1 MGIRT
6 SMLRRLPG
14 WRQVLISLLV
24 AGLGWLTAQALQQV
38 DRDLRILYTD
48 YTVAATDLAHV
59 LADVMR
65 YRTTIVRALEAPT
78 QRDFER
84 ITASLP
90 HQRAMVEKTI
100 DRFAEASRRA
110 DGRPDDS
117 PELQAVRESLEAY
130 FDAAGRTMTLLQE
143 RWRATSAA
151 EAAERQNRAEHHVV
165 DIAGPKLV
173 QVTLAIDR
181 LLDTVA
187 TVGKGMRDAGTGVIR
202 KLSLALWLGSLA
214 IAGLNLLVGI
224 RTSVSAAAS
233 SAEPQLAATHQREEP
248 GTSLGA

>member
-1 MGIRT
+1 
-6 SMLRRLPG
+6 MLRRMPG

-24 AGLGWLTAQALQQV
+24 AGLGWFAAQALQQV
-38 DRDLRILYTD
+38 DRDLRILYTE

-65 YRTTIVRALEAPT
+65 YRTTIIRALEAPS

-90 HQRAMVEKTI
+90 HQRALVERTI
-100 DRFAEASRRA
+100 DRFAEASRGA
-110 DGRPDDS
+110 DGRQDDA
-117 PELQAVRESLEAY
+117 PELLAVRESLAVY
-130 FDAAGRTMTLLQE
+130 FAAADRTMTLLQE

-151 EAAERQNRAEHHVV
+151 DAAERQSLAERHVA
-165 DIAGPKLV
+165 DTAGPKLV

-187 TVGKGMRDAGTGVIR
+187 MVGKDMRDAGTGVIR

-214 IAGLNLLVGI
+214 IAGFNLLVGI
-224 RTSVSAAAS
+224 RASVSTAAS